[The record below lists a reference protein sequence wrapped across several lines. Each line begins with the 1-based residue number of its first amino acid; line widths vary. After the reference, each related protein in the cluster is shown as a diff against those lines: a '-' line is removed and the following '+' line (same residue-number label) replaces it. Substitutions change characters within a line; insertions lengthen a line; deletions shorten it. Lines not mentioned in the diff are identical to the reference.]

1 MDCHV
6 SELWWFKMSLAA
18 DNFASRQFIA
28 LNDGLED
35 WINLWS
41 GMGFAIFSS
50 MEEERLEVD

>member
-1 MDCHV
+1 
-6 SELWWFKMSLAA
+6 MSLAA
-18 DNFASRQFIA
+18 DNFASRQLIA

-50 MEEERLEVD
+50 MEKERLEVD